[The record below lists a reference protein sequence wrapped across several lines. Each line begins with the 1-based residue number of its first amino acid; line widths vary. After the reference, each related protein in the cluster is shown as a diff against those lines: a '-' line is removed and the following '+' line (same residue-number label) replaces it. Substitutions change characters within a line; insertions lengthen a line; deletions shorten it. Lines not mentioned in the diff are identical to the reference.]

1 MTDKGFIGTVVNR
14 EGDLIF
20 FCFLSGRK
28 LEIRVKLVESAL
40 GEIKLNR
47 AIKSSNE
54 LDLTMPNC

>member
-1 MTDKGFIGTVVNR
+1 MNR
-14 EGDLIF
+14 EGDL